1 MVCTIKVGDK
11 LLEMAKDLG
20 IQHSVSSS
28 SKKIWA
34 NFFHKKALHGETIYP
49 GNFFFFFFWGG
60 GGWGVYMGTND
71 QIMQGGKLMVKWF
84 QMSSPVSSSSD

>member
-49 GNFFFFFFWGG
+49 ENFFCLGAGG
-60 GGWGVYMGTND
+60 GGE
-71 QIMQGGKLMVKWF
+71 GGGSLHG
-84 QMSSPVSSSSD
+84 D

>member
-28 SKKIWA
+28 SNKIWA
-34 NFFHKKALHGETIYP
+34 NFFHKKALHGETIYS
-49 GNFFFFFFWGG
+49 GIFFFLGRG
-60 GGWGVYMGTND
+60 GVYMGTND
-71 QIMQGGKLMVKWF
+71 QIMQGGKLMFKRF